1 MRTGHFLI
9 PSKNYNPNSSQSD
22 IFSFVRQPWLGSHP
36 TPGKVLENDE
46 DVVRKPKKD
55 RIPVNRICG
64 ILIEV
69 ASPTSLK
76 RKGRALLNNKSG
88 KDTRVSKN
96 KQRIL
101 L

>member
-1 MRTGHFLI
+1 
-9 PSKNYNPNSSQSD
+9 
-22 IFSFVRQPWLGSHP
+22 
-36 TPGKVLENDE
+36 
-46 DVVRKPKKD
+46 VVRKPKKD

-76 RKGRALLNNKSG
+76 RKGRTLLNNKSG
-88 KDTRVSKN
+88 KDTRVSKD